1 MILAKKSNSHIED
14 NIILEAKEEII
25 IIKEAEVMRLHKD
38 MTSVSLGLT
47 LILQEENYWLNRE
60 VIKLLTL
67 PRLITS
73 LPAFREETLG
83 RTLKLIRNRRS

>member
-73 LPAFREETLG
+73 LPAFRKENLG